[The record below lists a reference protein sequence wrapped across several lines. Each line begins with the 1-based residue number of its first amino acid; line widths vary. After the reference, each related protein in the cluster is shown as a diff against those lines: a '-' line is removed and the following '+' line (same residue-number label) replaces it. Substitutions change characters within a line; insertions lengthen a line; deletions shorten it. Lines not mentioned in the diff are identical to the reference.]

1 MPERAER
8 KSLLQDLVETIVFAF
23 IVAMLIRTFVI
34 EPFLING
41 PSMQPEFHT
50 GERLYLNR
58 AVYHLRQPRRF
69 EVIVFRYPLN
79 PSKDYLKRVIGLPGE
94 RLAIKGGVVYIN
106 GQPLTED
113 HPMVHQAYDF
123 AEITIPPD
131 SVFVMGD
138 NRPNSEDSRSF
149 GPVPLKNI
157 KGKAFIRFWPLNA
170 FGLVK

>member
-69 EVIVFRYPLN
+69 EVIVFRYPFN
-79 PSKDYLKRVIGLPGE
+79 PSKDYLKRVIALPGE
-94 RLAIKGGVVYIN
+94 RIALKGGVVYIN
-106 GQPLTED
+106 GQPLAED
-113 HPMVHQAYDF
+113 HPMVHQAFDF
-123 AEITIPPD
+123 AETLVPPGT
-131 SVFVMGD
+131 VFVLGD
-138 NRPNSEDSRSF
+138 NRPNSEDSRIF

-157 KGKAFIRFWPLNA
+157 KGKAFIRFWPLNTV
-170 FGLVK
+170 GLIK

>member
-34 EPFLING
+34 EPFMVNG

-58 AVYHLRQPRRF
+58 AIYHLRLPRRF

-79 PSKDYLKRVIGLPGE
+79 PSKDYMKRVIALPGE
-94 RLAIKGGVVYIN
+94 RVAIKAGVIYIN
-106 GQPLTED
+106 GRPIEED
-113 HPMVHQAYDF
+113 HPMVHQATNF
-123 AEITIPPD
+123 AETLVPPGT
-131 SVFVMGD
+131 VFVLGD
-138 NRPNSEDSRSF
+138 NRPNSEDSRMF

-170 FGLVK
+170 IGLIK